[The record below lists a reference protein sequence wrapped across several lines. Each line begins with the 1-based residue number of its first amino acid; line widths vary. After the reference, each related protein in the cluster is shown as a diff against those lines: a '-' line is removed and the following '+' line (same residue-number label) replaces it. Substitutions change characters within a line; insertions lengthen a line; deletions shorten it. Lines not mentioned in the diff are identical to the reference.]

1 MASVQ
6 EKDTSSLQFVEVL
19 NVLNSFKTQI
29 SSLQQTVRSLERNVK
44 KKIKSLEKQAKK
56 NKNKGN
62 KKPTG
67 FASPMNV
74 TPELQKF
81 MNVPDG
87 TKLARTEVT
96 KFLIQYI
103 KENNLQNPT
112 QKKQIKPDNA
122 LKSLLNIKKNDKEPL
137 TFFNLQSKMNPHFN
151 PKY

>member
-6 EKDTSSLQFVEVL
+6 EKDTSSLQFIEVL
-19 NVLNSFKTQI
+19 AMLGTFKTQI
-29 SSLQQTVRSLERNVK
+29 SMLQQTVKTLEKNVK
-44 KKIKSLEKQAKK
+44 KKIKTLEKEANK

-74 TPELQKF
+74 TPEICKF
-81 MNVPDG
+81 MKVPEG

-103 KENNLQNPT
+103 KENNLQNPK
-112 QKKQIKPDNA
+112 QKKEIKPDNA
-122 LKSLLNIKKNDKEPL
+122 LRSLLDIKKNEKEPL
-137 TFFNLQSKMNPHFN
+137 TYFNLQSKMNKHFVH
-151 PKY
+151 

>member
-6 EKDTSSLQFVEVL
+6 EKDTSSLQFIEVL
-19 NVLNSFKTQI
+19 AMLGTFKTQI
-29 SSLQQTVRSLERNVK
+29 SMLQQTVKTLEKNVK
-44 KKIKSLEKQAKK
+44 KKIKTLEKEANK

-74 TPELQKF
+74 TPEICKF
-81 MNVPDG
+81 MKVPEG

-103 KENNLQNPT
+103 KENNLQNPK
-112 QKKQIKPDNA
+112 QKKEIKPDNA
-122 LKSLLNIKKNDKEPL
+122 LRSLLDIKKNAKEPL
-137 TFFNLQSKMNPHFN
+137 TYFNLQSKMNKHFVN
-151 PKY
+151 